1 MPHLKTGGGKE
12 KCYLTLVLAA
22 MLRFRCCVDHLW
34 IVFFVCFGFFCFFG
48 LFLREAGTGIL
59 TGNFPGLPMET
70 YKQERAK
77 SAGERREARKAF
89 AEEVM

>member
-34 IVFFVCFGFFCFFG
+34 IVFFVCFVFFFVFLDCF
-48 LFLREAGTGIL
+48 
-59 TGNFPGLPMET
+59 
-70 YKQERAK
+70 
-77 SAGERREARKAF
+77 
-89 AEEVM
+89 